1 MKMEQKVINY
11 SHIFLCTEFEFV
23 TATLTLTSRMTYDT
37 TNNGKLK
44 MFGNVFLNP
53 KGADYMNTLQIL
65 LCPDQVV
72 HFTSTLPVEVIDI
85 EASIPYSSP
94 HQCELDL
101 SCEYTCVDKSSLP
114 TLCGALLSQS
124 LCDHNFG
131 YLDSDFVRSDPSN
144 VPFEFKNNCVDL
156 IFDEE
161 AIFKR
166 VRSRP

>member
-65 LCPDQVV
+65 LCPDQ
-72 HFTSTLPVEVIDI
+72 
-85 EASIPYSSP
+85 ASIPYSSP